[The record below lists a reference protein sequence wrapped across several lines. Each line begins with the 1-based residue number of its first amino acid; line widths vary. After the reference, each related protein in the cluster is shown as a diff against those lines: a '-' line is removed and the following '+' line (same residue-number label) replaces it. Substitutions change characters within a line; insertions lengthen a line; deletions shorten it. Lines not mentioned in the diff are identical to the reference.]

1 MNPLL
6 KEIRHN
12 PLLWLLIFVPVV
24 FVAAKLKPEAHTL
37 LFVLSI
43 LAILP
48 LTILL
53 SGATEAVAARTGDA
67 VGGLLNATLGN
78 LAEFVIALAALRAGQ
93 YTLVKASIAGPIV
106 ANALFILGASFLIGG
121 LKHHVQEFNR
131 VSARLQA
138 GLLFLATVAL
148 LIPSAVSH
156 ADSMAE
162 VAFTHRL
169 SVGLAVLLNRRF
181 PGRAIF
187 RLLFFLPYVLSEAIT
202 GIVFSLLLQ
211 PDALVDTALQ
221 RVGLEGLIQ
230 DWLGNTDIVMITLFV
245 IISWKYFGFHMIL
258 LLAGLQG
265 IPREIEEAALIDG
278 AGRWQAFRY
287 VTLPLIG
294 PTLRV
299 SVFLS
304 VIGALQ
310 LFDIVWVMTGGGP
323 LNASTTMAVNM
334 FKTGF
339 EKQQMGYGSAFAVLL
354 FLCALV
360 VALLYQRFV
369 LRRDIDGAVTAYNG

>member
-1 MNPLL
+1 
-6 KEIRHN
+6 
-12 PLLWLLIFVPVV
+12 V
-24 FVAAKLKPEAHTL
+24 FRSQGRESSSGPR
-37 LFVLSI
+37 
-43 LAILP
+43 LP
-48 LTILL
+48 GKWLTI
-53 SGATEAVAARTGDA
+53 S
-67 VGGLLNATLGN
+67 
-78 LAEFVIALAALRAGQ
+78 
-93 YTLVKASIAGPIV
+93 
-106 ANALFILGASFLIGG
+106 
-121 LKHHVQEFNR
+121 
-131 VSARLQA
+131 
-138 GLLFLATVAL
+138 LFLAPALVVYLVFVIIPIIQAAHFSLYKWNGLGPLEDFIGLANYQVAL
-148 LIPSAVSH
+148 ASDVFWQAVGNNVLVIVLSLLLQIPFS
-156 ADSMAE
+156 
-162 VAFTHRL
+162 L
-169 SVGLAVLLNRRF
+169 GLAILLNRRF

-187 RLLFFLPYVLSEAIT
+187 RLLFFVPYVLSEAIT

-211 PDALVDTALQ
+211 PDALVDSGLKGI
-221 RVGLEGLIQ
+221 GLEGLIQ
-230 DWLGNTDIVMITLFV
+230 DWLGNTDIVMLTLFV

-278 AGRWQAFRY
+278 AGRRQAFRY

-310 LFDIVWVMTGGGP
+310 LFDLVWVMTGGGP
-323 LNASTTMAVNM
+323 LTATTTMAVNM
-334 FKTGF
+334 FKSGF
-339 EKQQMGYGSAFAVLL
+339 EEQQMGYGSALAVLL